1 MELINFRKTSYMK
14 RLYYLVLIS
23 LISFFGCSND
33 DSDNSDLLND
43 TGILGRWEFT
53 DETVNGISDL
63 LPKCCVYFEFEPD
76 NNTDD
81 LAGLFSRTSEA
92 NELVIGEFTID
103 TDSQTITFNYG
114 NNEQLVYNYELNEAI
129 NYLSVSFSEDDLN
142 YVQGWVK
149 RD

>member
-1 MELINFRKTSYMK
+1 MRRFSFLLLF
-14 RLYYLVLIS
+14 VFVG
-23 LISFFGCSND
+23 FFGCSND

-63 LPKCCVYFEFEPD
+63 LPKCCVFFEFEAD
-76 NNTDD
+76 SNSDD
-81 LAGLFSRTSEA
+81 LAGLFQRISES
-92 NELVIGEFTID
+92 NELVTGEFIID
-103 TDSQTITFNYG
+103 TNSQTITFNYG
-114 NNEQLVYNYELNEAI
+114 NTEQLVYNYELNDAT

-142 YVQGWVK
+142 YVQGWAK